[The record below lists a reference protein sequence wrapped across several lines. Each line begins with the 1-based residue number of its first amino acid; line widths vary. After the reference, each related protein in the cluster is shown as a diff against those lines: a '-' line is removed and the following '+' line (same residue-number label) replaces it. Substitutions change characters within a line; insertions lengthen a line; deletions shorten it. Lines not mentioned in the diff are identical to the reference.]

1 MVVSGV
7 PRVNGD
13 HHAEAIASMGLQ
25 LLSAS
30 ERFKIPHKLDTKLEI
45 RAGVHTGPVCAG
57 VVGMKMPRYCLFG
70 DTVNTAS
77 RMESTS
83 EGVSYYHSNE

>member
-30 ERFKIPHKLDTKLEI
+30 ERFKIPHKPDTKLEI

-57 VVGMKMPRYCLFG
+57 VVGMKMPSVLPVWRHCEHSIKNG
-70 DTVNTAS
+70 VNQ
-77 RMESTS
+77 
-83 EGVSYYHSNE
+83 